1 MALSR
6 IRRVLNNRIAQN
18 AAALYAVQILSYILP
33 LISLPYLAR
42 VLEPHHFG
50 LVAFAQSFANWLTV
64 IGEYGFNYSATRS
77 IARLRDRKDAVA
89 GIVTSIMGAKLLLVL
104 GMVAMTLIAWTA
116 IESFRAHPDL
126 IFWAFMIAF
135 AAAFSPLWY
144 FQAIERTW
152 VVAVLEGFIR
162 LGHLIGIFL
171 FVRGPEDAWIALAI
185 HAIAFSVATTIEL
198 WLMYRKVPFMWP
210 TLKMSWVAL
219 RVSWSLFLARASDSF
234 YTSAN
239 GVILGLL
246 TTPIQ
251 VGFFESG
258 NRLVRPGLAIL
269 WPLAQ
274 AIYPRINHLIKRD
287 ADAAMRLSRLAL
299 WATVGLG
306 LVGGVVLAALAPVLI
321 ILLFGEQY
329 KASIPVL
336 QVLALLLPIVGFGYS
351 LSMQYMFPRQMDREV
366 LYSVLSAGVLNLVLA
381 VILAPRMGALGM
393 AIAVVSAE
401 AWAAGFRFVVLKLR
415 KIL

>member
-1 MALSR
+1 MALSG
-6 IRRVLNNRIAQN
+6 IRRILSNRIAQN
-18 AAALYAVQILSYILP
+18 AAALYAVQMLSYVLP

-50 LVAFAQSFANWLTV
+50 LVAFAQSFANWLAV
-64 IGEYGFNYSATRS
+64 VGEYGFNYSATRS
-77 IARLRDRKDAVA
+77 IARFRDRKEAVT
-89 GIVTSIMGAKLLLVL
+89 GIVASIMGAKMLLVG
-104 GMVAMTLIAWTA
+104 GMVVLTLMAWMG
-116 IESFRAHPDL
+116 IESLHIHTELA
-126 IFWAFMIAF
+126 FWALMIAVSI
-135 AAAFSPLWY
+135 ALSPAWY
-144 FQAIERTW
+144 FQAYERTW

-162 LGHLIGIFL
+162 LAHLIGIFA
-171 FVRGPEDAWIALAI
+171 FVRGPEDAWIALA
-185 HAIAFSVATTIEL
+185 AQATASWAATML
-198 WLMYRKVPFMWP
+198 GLGLMYREIPFKLP
-210 TLKMSWVAL
+210 SPNLSWVAL
-219 RVSWSLFLARASDSF
+219 RVGWSLFLARASDSF

-246 TTPIQ
+246 TSPIQ

-258 NRLVRPGLAIL
+258 NRLVRPGLSIL

-287 ADAAMRLSRLAL
+287 AAAALRLSRLAL
-299 WATVGLG
+299 WATVGIG
-306 LVGGVVLAALAPVLI
+306 LVGGLLLLVLAPVLVTF
-321 ILLFGEQY
+321 LFGEQY
-329 KASIPVL
+329 KASIGVL
-336 QVLALLLPIVGFGYS
+336 QVMALLLPIVGFGYS

-366 LYSVLSAGVLNLVLA
+366 MYSVLSAGALNLILA
-381 VILAPRMGALGM
+381 LILAPRMGALGM

>member
-6 IRRVLNNRIAQN
+6 VRRIFSNRIAQN
-18 AAALYAVQILSYILP
+18 AAALYAVQILSYMLP

-42 VLEPHHFG
+42 VLEPPSFG
-50 LVAFAQSFANWLTV
+50 LVAFAQSFANWLAV
-64 IGEYGFNYSATRS
+64 VGEYGFNYSATRS
-77 IARLRDRKDAVA
+77 IARLRDRKEAVA
-89 GIVTSIMGAKLLLVL
+89 GIVMSIMGAKVLLVL
-104 GMVAMTLIAWTA
+104 GMVILTAIAWFA
-116 IESFRAHPDL
+116 IESFRTHTAL
-126 IFWAFMIAF
+126 AFWALMIAV
-135 AAAFSPLWY
+135 AATLSPLWY

-152 VVAVLEGFIR
+152 VVAILEGFIR
-162 LGHLIGIFL
+162 LGHLIGIFI
-171 FVRGPEDAWIALAI
+171 FVRSPEDTWVALAVQ
-185 HAIAFSVATTIEL
+185 AVAYGLATIIEL
-198 WLMYRKVPFMWP
+198 WLMYREIPLKVPN
-210 TLKMSWVAL
+210 LSMSWVAL

-246 TTPIQ
+246 TSPIQ
-251 VGFFESG
+251 VGFFENG
-258 NRLVRPGLAIL
+258 NRLVRPGLSIL

-274 AIYPRINHLIKRD
+274 AIYPRVNHLIKRD
-287 ADAAMRLSRLAL
+287 AGAAMRLSRLAL
-299 WATVGLG
+299 WATVGVG
-306 LVGGVVLAALAPVLI
+306 LVGGVLLAALAPILVT
-321 ILLFGEQY
+321 LLFGEQY

-336 QVLALLLPIVGFGYS
+336 QVMALLLPIVGFGYS

-366 LYSVLSAGVLNLVLA
+366 MYSVLSASVLNLVLA
-381 VILAPRMGALGM
+381 LILAPRMGALGM

>member
-1 MALSR
+1 
-6 IRRVLNNRIAQN
+6 VLNNRIAQN

-185 HAIAFSVATTIEL
+185 HAITFSVATTIEL

>member
-1 MALSR
+1 
-6 IRRVLNNRIAQN
+6 VLNNRIAQN